1 MKPPAEFSRRTI
13 DPANSVAWFA
23 MDALWLSGLE
33 WPAYA
38 ATVVALAT
46 GALLLIQNRRWGPR
60 LNDDLVLN
68 AWMWTNALW
77 LLSDLG
83 ERPALRSA
91 ALVVCGA
98 GAVLLVN
105 ALRPSKRRPESLSR
119 IKKLRVA
126 DR

>member
-23 MDALWLSGLE
+23 MDALWLAGLK

-38 ATVVALAT
+38 ATVAALVT
-46 GALLLIQNRRWGPR
+46 GALLLAQNRRWGAR

-83 ERPALRSA
+83 ERPGLRSA
-91 ALVVCGA
+91 ALVVCVV
-98 GAVLLVN
+98 GAVLLAN
-105 ALRPSKRRPESLSR
+105 ALRPSMRGPESVGR